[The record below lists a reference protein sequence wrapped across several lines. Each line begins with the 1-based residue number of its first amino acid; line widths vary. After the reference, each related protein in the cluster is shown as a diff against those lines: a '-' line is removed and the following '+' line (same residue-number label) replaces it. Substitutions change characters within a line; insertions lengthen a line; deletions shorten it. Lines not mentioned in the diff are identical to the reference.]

1 MEIKDIQF
9 IEDKKMFEVNE
20 LCLSGLVVQIGESG
34 NASSDDE
41 DSWNEFYGRVAK
53 LSW

>member
-20 LCLSGLVVQIGESG
+20 LCLSGLVVKIGEGGVG
-34 NASSDDE
+34 NASSDE
-41 DSWNEFYGRVAK
+41 DSWNEFYGKAFW
-53 LSW
+53 LF